1 MDITLPVN
9 SWVHQNNGNSV
20 IWAISPEH
28 TEVAPYLAIF
38 KRKPA
43 NDAGSSGYQVKVVR
57 SHEIDSVTGER
68 ANQILEFNSKNV
80 RNQDA
85 TDAAAAYDVFTG
97 IVADA
102 DLKNKVLVT
111 GQIPLS

>member
-1 MDITLPVN
+1 MDITLPLN
-9 SWVHQNNGNSV
+9 SWVHQNNGNTV

-28 TEVAPYLAIF
+28 TESAPYLAIF
-38 KRKPA
+38 KRRPA
-43 NDAGSSGYQVKVVR
+43 NDAGTSGYQVKVVR
-57 SHEIDSVTGER
+57 SHEIDSTTGER
-68 ANQILEFNSKNV
+68 ANQILELNFKNV

-85 TDAAAAYDVFTG
+85 TDAAAAYDVLAA
-97 IVADA
+97 ILADA